1 MKKPIDVICD
11 FYMAHSLLPAHE
23 IEYMRYAMLSVFSET
38 IKLLLFLVLFLLL
51 DKLFAFG
58 LILLVLFPIR
68 WASGGV
74 HARTFWGCFSA
85 SLLWLL
91 FLVYVPPYLP
101 MNLLLQAL
109 LLFLALLSIR
119 HIPYTPAFRPITR
132 QRTIRI
138 LRYCYLVLVCLW
150 ILVFNI
156 ADMPAAYT
164 RIVFYAILLQVL
176 QLFIPHTQKG
186 GVVHV

>member
-1 MKKPIDVICD
+1 MKKTIDVICD
-11 FYMAHSLLPAHE
+11 FYMAHSLLPARE
-23 IEYMRYAMLSVFSET
+23 IEYMRYAMLSVFSEA
-38 IKLLLFLVLFLLL
+38 IKLLLFLVFFLWL
-51 DKLFAFG
+51 DKLSAFG

-91 FLVYVPPYLP
+91 FL
-101 MNLLLQAL
+101 
-109 LLFLALLSIR
+109 ALLSVR

-132 QRTIRI
+132 QRTIHI
-138 LRYCYLVLVCLW
+138 LRYCYLILVGLW

-164 RIVFYAILLQVL
+164 RIGFYTILLQAL

-186 GVVHV
+186 GVAHV

>member
-11 FYMAHSLLPAHE
+11 FYMAHSLLPARE
-23 IEYMRYAMLSVFSET
+23 IEYMRYAMLSVFSEA
-38 IKLLLFLVLFLLL
+38 IKLLLF
-51 DKLFAFG
+51 
-58 LILLVLFPIR
+58 LVLFPIR

-101 MNLLLQAL
+101 MNLLLQVL
-109 LLFLALLSIR
+109 LLFLALLSVR

-132 QRTIRI
+132 QRTIHI
-138 LRYCYLVLVCLW
+138 LRYCYLILVGLW

-164 RIVFYAILLQVL
+164 RIGFYTILLQAL

-186 GVVHV
+186 GVAHV